1 MKVLLVAGGDLPIP
15 PPAWGGIENVIWQ
28 QTIAL
33 REAGH
38 TVHILNKK
46 RKRTLNALRA
56 MPWRYDVVHLHLDAL
71 SEVWVP
77 LARRFRFPLVISTH
91 YGYAAFPD
99 KWSDYYRTIAGHMA
113 PADYMLVLSHEMKQT
128 LLNQGFRGTIYVL
141 PNGIDCDKVRCAPT
155 ASKQAIVLGRVEV
168 RKQQA
173 LMTTALDGHTV
184 QVDFVGPMG
193 EDADGFAPNGRN
205 THYLGQWSRDQVHQ
219 DLTQYA
225 CLVLL
230 SDGEGHAGV
239 VSEAL
244 AAGLSLVL
252 SPEASHNL
260 DLSREWIHIVD
271 RDRDNMGDVI
281 ARAAWENGQY
291 RQQIR
296 RYCEENFDWKLILP
310 QYTQILEQVASR
322 KGATLRPPTVPDGE
336 PNAPSHR

>member
-15 PPAWGGIENVIWQ
+15 PPAWGGIENLIWQ
-28 QTIAL
+28 QSVAL

-46 RKRTLNALRA
+46 RKRTFSALKA
-56 MPWRYDVVHLHLDAL
+56 MPWRYDVVHLHLDAF

-91 YGYAAFPD
+91 YGYAAFPER
-99 KWSDYYRTIAGHMA
+99 WSDYYRRIVGHMA
-113 PADYMLVLSHEMKQT
+113 QADYMLVLSREMRQT

-141 PNGIDCDKVRCAPT
+141 PNGIDCDNVRCAPH
-155 ASKQAIVLGRVEV
+155 ASKQAIVLGRVEA

-173 LMTTALDGHTV
+173 LMTTALNEHTV

-193 EDADGFAPNGRN
+193 EDAEGFAPNGRN
-205 THYLGQWSRDQVHQ
+205 TCYIGQWSREQVHQ
-219 DLTQYA
+219 DLTRYA

-239 VSEAL
+239 VSEAM

-271 RDRDNMGDVI
+271 RDKDNIGDVI
-281 ARAAWENGQY
+281 ARAVQENRQY
-291 RQQIR
+291 RGDIR
-296 RYCEENFDWKLILP
+296 RYCVENFDWKLILP
-310 QYTQILEQVASR
+310 QYVGILEQVASG
-322 KGATLRPPTVPDGE
+322 K
-336 PNAPSHR
+336 NASLTYDPCP

>member
-28 QTIAL
+28 QSIAL

-46 RKRTLNALRA
+46 RKRTFNALRA

-77 LARRFRFPLVISTH
+77 LARRFRFPLVVSTH

-99 KWSDYYRTIAGHMA
+99 KWSDYYQRIAGHMA
-113 PADYMLVLSHEMKQT
+113 QADYMLVLSHEMKQT
-128 LLNQGFRGTIYVL
+128 LLNQGFRGAIHVL
-141 PNGIDCDKVRCAPT
+141 PNGIDCDKVRCVT
-155 ASKQAIVLGRVEV
+155 QTSKEAIVLGRVEA

-173 LMTTALDGHTV
+173 LMTTALNEHTV
-184 QVDFVGPMG
+184 QIDFVGPMG
-193 EDADGFAPNGRN
+193 EDAEGFNPNGRN
-205 THYLGQWSRDQVHQ
+205 TCYLGQWSREQVHQ
-219 DLTQYA
+219 ELTQYA

-239 VSEAL
+239 VSEAM

-260 DLSREWIHIVD
+260 DLSREWIHVVD
-271 RDRDNMGDVI
+271 RNQDNIGDVI
-281 ARAAWENGQY
+281 ACAVQENKQY
-291 RQQIR
+291 REEIR
-296 RYCEENFDWKLILP
+296 QYCEKNFDWNLILP
-310 QYTQILEQVASR
+310 QYVRILEHVAAR
-322 KGATLRPPTVPDGE
+322 KNVALPPTVYDGE
-336 PNAPSHR
+336 LNAPNHH